1 MNRLKPLFG
10 LMFAIAITGALPGC
24 ATERTCGAAGCS
36 GDAKI
41 TSNVQALIDQ
51 HPDLGPP
58 NSINVQTLDHV
69 VYLNG
74 LVSTGLQR
82 DIAESV
88 ARETTGVV
96 RVENLIAVTH

>member
-1 MNRLKPLFG
+1 MNRLKPLFA
-10 LMFAIAITGALPGC
+10 LIFVFVMTGALPGC
-24 ATERTCGAAGCS
+24 ATERTCGAGCS

-41 TSNVQALIDQ
+41 TTNVQALIDQ

-82 DIAESV
+82 EIAESV

-96 RVENLIAVTH
+96 KVENLIAVTH

>member
-1 MNRLKPLFG
+1 M
-10 LMFAIAITGALPGC
+10 C
-24 ATERTCGAAGCS
+24 AARCS

-41 TSNVQALIDQ
+41 TTDVQALIDQ

-58 NSINVQTLDHV
+58 NLINVKTLDHV

-82 DIAESV
+82 EIAESV
-88 ARETTGVV
+88 ARETMGVV
-96 RVENLIAVTH
+96 KVENLIAVIH